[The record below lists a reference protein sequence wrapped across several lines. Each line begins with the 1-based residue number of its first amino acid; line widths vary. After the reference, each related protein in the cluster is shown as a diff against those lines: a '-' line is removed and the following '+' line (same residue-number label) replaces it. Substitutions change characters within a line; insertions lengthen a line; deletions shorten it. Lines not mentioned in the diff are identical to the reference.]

1 MSEDVGKKSCASYTA
16 KCRLIL
22 VGGLRRDDADPL
34 ASSRRET
41 EEIRGCTLHRLHTKK
56 GLSGQQP
63 HLHARA
69 QQARQWSH
77 KCSRRHPRPHSTPR
91 TAGSERSGEWSCQR
105 PQKGRF
111 SMSCCKTKHKSE
123 DNIANSG
130 QNTAQIWIIS
140 TKAYTYSPRRISRA
154 NNRQKM
160 AFSLS
165 AEIRRGG
172 IGRSGGSEEV
182 STEADRCRSGRRKA
196 QRWQPD
202 FQRRSSAGRRSS
214 EAIPGMPNTRRT
226 RHLAERWSNEGGWL
240 LPSFRSRG
248 CGFLHT
254 FHGLLS
260 LRGQNNACFTKC
272 RCCSVHSVIAVR
284 CAELH
289 KMPSF
294 RPVMSRFAVRKCT
307 GTLGS
312 AEVA

>member
-1 MSEDVGKKSCASYTA
+1 MSEDAGKKSCASYTA

-22 VGGLRRDDADPL
+22 VGGLRRDDAGSL
-34 ASSRRET
+34 SSSRRET

-91 TAGSERSGEWSCQR
+91 TAGSERSGERACQR
-105 PQKGRF
+105 PQEGRF
-111 SMSCCKTKHKSE
+111 SMSCCKMKHKSE

-160 AFSLS
+160 TFSLS

-182 STEADRCRSGRRKA
+182 STEAERCRSGRRKA

-202 FQRRSSAGRRSS
+202 FQRRSSAGRSLS
-214 EAIPGMPNTRRT
+214 EAIPEMPNTRRT
-226 RHLAERWSNEGGWL
+226 RHLSERL
-240 LPSFRSRG
+240 LMKVAGFCRPFGVEVADFCTLFTGFCHFGVRIMPVSRSAGAVPSTPS
-248 CGFLHT
+248 
-254 FHGLLS
+254 S
-260 LRGQNNACFTKC
+260 LFAVQNCTKC
-272 RCCSVHSVIAVR
+272 PHSDQ
-284 CAELH
+284 L
-289 KMPSF
+289 
-294 RPVMSRFAVRKCT
+294 
-307 GTLGS
+307 
-312 AEVA
+312 